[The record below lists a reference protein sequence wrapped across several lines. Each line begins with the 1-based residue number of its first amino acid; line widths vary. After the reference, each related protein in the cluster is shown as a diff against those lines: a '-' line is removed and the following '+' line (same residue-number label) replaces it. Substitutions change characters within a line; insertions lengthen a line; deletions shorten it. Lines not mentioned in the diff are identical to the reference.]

1 MLQSRLLLA
10 LVLSLDTAAVGV
22 GLGAALP
29 ARRRQRLAL
38 TLAFALCDGLA
49 SYLGWALGLAWH
61 DAPEGGEWLGP
72 AAVAAYGV
80 YILYLALRSGDLA
93 ANPGA
98 ARWLAFGLPVC
109 LSLDNLVA
117 GVATPASAVP
127 AILPALAFGVMS
139 GGLALVGSRVGSAVR
154 ARSRFRVRWLGGA
167 LLVLFAAGLV
177 LKDALLDLNAHI

>member
-72 AAVAAYGV
+72 AAVAGYA
-80 YILYLALRSGDLA
+80 LYVLALAWHSRRLA
-93 ANPGA
+93 E
-98 ARWLAFGLPVC
+98 ARAGGWLALALPLC
-109 LSLDNLVA
+109 LSLDNLAA
-117 GVATPASAVP
+117 GVGPDASAGT
-127 AILPALAFGVMS
+127 AALTALAFGAAS
-139 GGLALVGSRVGSAVR
+139 GGLALLGLHLGTALAARARVR
-154 ARSRFRVRWLGGA
+154 AEWLGGA
-167 LLVLFAAGLV
+167 VLLTVALALV
-177 LKDALLDLNAHI
+177 GKEMLS